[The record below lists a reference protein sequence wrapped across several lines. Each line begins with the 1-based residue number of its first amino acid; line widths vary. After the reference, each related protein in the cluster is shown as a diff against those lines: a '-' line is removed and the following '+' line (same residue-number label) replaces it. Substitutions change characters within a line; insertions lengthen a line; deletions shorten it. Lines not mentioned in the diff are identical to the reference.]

1 MYFNAGVVSKMS
13 YSANLQG
20 PVLHNHKRLFS
31 FGINPDIDYRKG
43 SREPSLHKTI
53 PRVGNLG
60 TYGILPY
67 LFSK

>member
-13 YSANLQG
+13 YSAYLQR

-43 SREPSLHKTI
+43 SRE
-53 PRVGNLG
+53 
-60 TYGILPY
+60 
-67 LFSK
+67 